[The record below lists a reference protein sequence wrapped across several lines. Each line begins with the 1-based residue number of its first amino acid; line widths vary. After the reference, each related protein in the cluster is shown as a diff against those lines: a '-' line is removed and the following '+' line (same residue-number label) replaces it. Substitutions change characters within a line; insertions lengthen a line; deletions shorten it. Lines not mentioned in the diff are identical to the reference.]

1 MGLQLRSHL
10 PNLFCVTGVL
20 IGAYDRKINDQLGL
34 QITPRLMQEAGT

>member
-10 PNLFCVTGVL
+10 PNSFCVTGVL